1 MVLIELNNVVKKFGE
16 KTVLDHFSLQIE
28 NGKMYAVTGYSGS
41 GKSTLLNIM
50 GGIEKA
56 TSGNVKILENKNVSP
71 RSHKVRKLLR
81 DHISFL
87 FQNYALSDND
97 TVKYNLEIALVHN
110 KAVKDKKQA
119 IANALKK
126 VGLEGYE
133 KQKIYTLSGGE
144 QQRVAMARL
153 LLKPTQIIL
162 ADEPTGNLDIENRDA
177 IFELLLEQ
185 NKEGKTVV
193 LVTHD
198 KELAAKCD
206 TVINL

>member
-1 MVLIELNNVVKKFGE
+1 MVLLELNNVVKKFGG
-16 KTVLDHFSLQIE
+16 KNVLNQFSLQIE
-28 NGKMYAVTGYSGS
+28 DGKMYAITGRSGC

-56 TSGNVKILENKNVSP
+56 TSGDVTILEYKNVSP
-71 RSHKVRKLLR
+71 RSSKVRRLLR
-81 DHISFL
+81 NHISFL

-97 TVKYNLEIALVHN
+97 TVQYNLEMALIHN
-110 KAVKDKKQA
+110 NDVKDKKQA
-119 IANALKK
+119 IATALKK

-153 LLKPTQIIL
+153 LLKPTKIVL
-162 ADEPTGNLDIENRDA
+162 ADEPTGNLDTENRDA
-177 IFELLLEQ
+177 IFELLLELNQ
-185 NKEGKTVV
+185 EGKTVI

-198 KELAAKCD
+198 PELAKNCD
-206 TVINL
+206 VVINL